1 MRSFHVLTFACV
13 LTGVGIVPVRT
24 GGVFV
29 ADVFLPVALP
39 RTEHMPPRQ
48 DMWSEHACAVCDK

>member
-39 RTEHMPPRQ
+39 RYRAYAPAPGHVVR
-48 DMWSEHACAVCDK
+48 ACLRRL